1 MLVRFREFEKQAGN
15 MMTDPISDMLT
26 RIRNASIVRAKDTVM
41 PMSKIKFAIAKIL
54 ESEGFLGGVE
64 SFNDGSRPML
74 KVRLA
79 YREDGTSAISSI
91 QRASKPSRRVYV
103 RANDV
108 ARVRSGH
115 GCAIISTP
123 NGLMT
128 NNEARKRRLGG
139 ELICEVY

>member
-1 MLVRFREFEKQAGN
+1 

-54 ESEGFLGGVE
+54 EAERYIAGVE
-64 SFNDGSRPML
+64 TFNDGPRPML
-74 KVRLA
+74 KIRLA
-79 YREDGTSAISSI
+79 YREDGQPAITSIA
-91 QRASKPSRRVYV
+91 RASKPSRRVYV
-103 RANDV
+103 RTSDIAS
-108 ARVRSGH
+108 VRSGH

-128 NNEARKRRLGG
+128 NLEARKRRLGG